1 MNPFQNVTQP
11 GVFQLMV
18 PAAMGMLEVEV
29 TVSSSPCWDKVAILG
44 HPHSLHGGSMQNK
57 VVSTL
62 LRAYKDLHIPVIRF
76 NFRGVGKSQGVYD
89 SGIGE
94 SQDMFML
101 ANNWLALFPNVR
113 FYFAG
118 FSFGSFVAY
127 RTAALAVRQSWPVQ
141 HLITVA
147 PSVQHYNYNE
157 LPFDPKQ
164 WFIIQ
169 GEEDEVVVVDTVYDF
184 AAKKQPPIAVI
195 RIQQATHFFHGK
207 LIELKNHVLKIIQ
220 E

>member
-1 MNPFQNVTQP
+1 MNPFQHVTQP
-11 GVFQLMV
+11 GVFQLMI
-18 PAAMGMLEVEV
+18 PAAMGVLEVEV
-29 TVSSSPCWDKVAILG
+29 TVPSLPRWDTVAILG

-62 LRAYKDLHIPVIRF
+62 LRAYKDSHIPVVRF

-101 ANNWLALFPNVR
+101 ANFWKALFPDVR

-127 RTAALAVRQSWPVQ
+127 RAAALAVRQSWPVV

-157 LPFDPKQ
+157 LLFDSKC

-169 GEEDEVVVVDTVYDF
+169 GEADEVVVVDTVYDF
-184 AAKKQPPIAVI
+184 AAQKNPPIPVI
-195 RIQQATHFFHGK
+195 RFQEATHFFHGR
-207 LIELKNHVLKIIQ
+207 LIELKDHVLKIIQ